1 MSNQQPL
8 YSVAATFTT
17 ADAIIHAAGEV
28 AKEGYS
34 KFDVH
39 TPYPVH
45 GMDHAMRLK
54 TSKVGFFALA
64 FGVMGTLT
72 AVSFISWVTL
82 SDYPLVIGGKPFWS
96 WPAFVPVS
104 FELTVLLAS
113 VLSTL
118 SMIVLYFKFPNV
130 SHPLHDTAFMKAV
143 SSDKFGISIEAAD
156 PKFDEV
162 RVKELLRK
170 LGGQTVTPIYYDV
183 SVITD
188 RPNPFNAR
196 FIAVLVAVALV
207 MSGITYVT
215 LNKVLY
221 WQPFNWMM
229 DQPKLKAQKPSAL
242 FGDGIGMRVPV
253 KGTVARG
260 FLPYAFKGQPDSAGK
275 YLLNPLLPTREVIDR
290 GRGKYLTF
298 CSPCHGNFGR
308 GDSRLRGQF
317 PNPPTLHSDKV
328 RNWPDG
334 NIYHVIT
341 EGQNVMPSYE
351 RQIPRDDRWAI
362 IRYLRVLERAQHPQE
377 ADLK

>member
-1 MSNQQPL
+1 MSDQQQL
-8 YSVAATFTT
+8 YSVTATFNT
-17 ADAIIHAAGEV
+17 ADEIVHAAGEV

-39 TPYPVH
+39 TPFPVH

-64 FGVMGTLT
+64 FGTTGTLT
-72 AVSFISWVTL
+72 AILFISWVTL

-104 FELTVLLAS
+104 FELTVLLAA

-118 SMIVLYFKFPNV
+118 AMIVVYFKFPNI
-130 SHPLHDTAFMKAV
+130 SHPLHNTAFMKAV
-143 SSDKFGISIEAAD
+143 SSNKYGISIEAAD
-156 PKFDEV
+156 PKFSEAK
-162 RVKELLRK
+162 VKDLLRK
-170 LGGQTVTPIYYDV
+170 LGGQTVAPVYYDL
-183 SVITD
+183 SAITD
-188 RPNPFNAR
+188 RPKLFNAR
-196 FIAVLVAVALV
+196 FIAILVAVALV
-207 MSGITYVT
+207 MSGTTYVT

-242 FGDGIGMRVPV
+242 FGDGIGMRQPV

-260 FLPYAFKGQPDSAGK
+260 FLPYPFKNQPDSAGK

-290 GRGKYLTF
+290 GRGKFLTF

-328 RNWPDG
+328 RDWPDG

-341 EGQNVMPSYE
+341 EGQNVMPSYD
-351 RQIPRDDRWAI
+351 RQIPREDRWAI
-362 IRYLRVLERAQHPQE
+362 IHYLRVLERAQHPQE